1 MKGGCKE
8 YPNTGVR
15 FDPRSITS
23 ARMPESLKV
32 YSGFLNRAFYF
43 LNVNGHIS
51 KKIIDRET
59 DTIEKLLPYN
69 ETNDK
74 FKSSYWFNSDMY
86 RIEFFR
92 TSPNNFKVYAFKLF
106 FIEEFFSHPG

>member
-15 FDPRSITS
+15 IDPRSITS

-43 LNVNGHIS
+43 LMEMG
-51 KKIIDRET
+51 
-59 DTIEKLLPYN
+59 L
-69 ETNDK
+69 
-74 FKSSYWFNSDMY
+74 
-86 RIEFFR
+86 
-92 TSPNNFKVYAFKLF
+92 
-106 FIEEFFSHPG
+106 